1 FFSLFRKYEEIYPPD
16 VAEFVFITDDTYNK
30 AQVLRMEQII
40 LKILA
45 FDLCTPTAYVFINTY
60 SVLIDIPDKVKFLTL
75 YICELSLLEADPY
88 LRFHPSINFGCL
100 FGFGTSLMQ
109 SIRLV

>member
-1 FFSLFRKYEEIYPPD
+1 MLNFISCRKYEEIYPPD

-60 SVLIDIPDKVKFLTL
+60 AVLMDIPDKVKFLTL
-75 YICELSLLEADPY
+75 VSCKKS
-88 LRFHPSINFGCL
+88 S
-100 FGFGTSLMQ
+100 
-109 SIRLV
+109 V

>member
-1 FFSLFRKYEEIYPPD
+1 MINLLITCITPHRKYEEIYPPD
-16 VAEFVFITDDTYNK
+16 VGEFVFITDDTYNK

-60 SVLIDIPDKVKFLTL
+60 AVLLDMTDRLKFLTQVSR
-75 YICELSLLEADPY
+75 I
-88 LRFHPSINFGCL
+88 
-100 FGFGTSLMQ
+100 T
-109 SIRLV
+109 